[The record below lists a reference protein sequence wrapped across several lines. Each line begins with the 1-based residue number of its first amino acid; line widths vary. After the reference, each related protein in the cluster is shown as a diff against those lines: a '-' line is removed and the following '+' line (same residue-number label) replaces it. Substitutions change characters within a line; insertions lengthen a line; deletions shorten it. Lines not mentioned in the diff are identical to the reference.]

1 MTQYV
6 AFANLLLLVVNL
18 SALSTIVVKG
28 QFGSSEPEET
38 TSSMGQ
44 SLALSPQ
51 QIQRIQAERQA
62 FHDNWGRID
71 GEIQATREELLMALQ
86 GDDATPVWPL
96 VDELAQLQAELEKSA
111 VTQLFQERD
120 ILTPQQQEQ
129 YFTQV
134 ETRMREGCGCMRGY
148 RGGRGDG
155 FGQGGRGGGKGWGK
169 GRRRGQ

>member
-1 MTQYV
+1 MTRYI
-6 AFANLLLLVVNL
+6 AYANLLLLVINL
-18 SALSTIVVKG
+18 SALGTIVVKG
-28 QFGSSEPEET
+28 QIGSSEPEET
-38 TSSMGQ
+38 TSSMDQ
-44 SLALSPQ
+44 TLALSPQ

-71 GEIQATREELLMALQ
+71 GEIQATREELLTALQ

-96 VDELAQLQAELEKSA
+96 IDELAQLQAELEKSA
-111 VTQLFQERD
+111 VTQLFQEKD
-120 ILTPQQQEQ
+120 ILTPQQQKQ